1 MSVPVTPMPWP
12 WYRDYLVPL
21 GDEGVEQGTE
31 MLHTLLHRLVEAY
44 QLADACSC
52 NLLEDEPRRVQPL
65 AAAYAA
71 QFRNDWGLGV
81 ANQVLVCLQ
90 QVCDFIESICQDP
103 LLALATQLDNRCA
116 TQAKDAANAS
126 ATSSAEV
133 SDLLQDFHA
142 SLLSLRRACCST
154 SLDTH
159 NLLLGI
165 QTLVPSLARLSSKID
180 TDALAQQARLAE
192 VTQTNAPIHLAQL
205 ANITQFN
212 MHVSLVL
219 ALVQRILNV
228 MSDWQDRLDALMV
241 MSPDA
246 APARFYEYQVEAA
259 LLYWTALQDTL
270 IQLLKTTK

>member
-1 MSVPVTPMPWP
+1 MSAPVTPMPWP

-21 GDEGVEQGTE
+21 GDEGAEQGTE

-52 NLLEDEPRRVQPL
+52 TLLEDEPRYTQPL

-71 QFRNDWGLGV
+71 QFRKDWGLGV
-81 ANQVLVCLQ
+81 ANPVLVCLQ
-90 QVCDFIESICQDP
+90 QVCDFIQSICHDP
-103 LLALATQLDNRCA
+103 LLALATQLDNRSA
-116 TQAKDAANAS
+116 TQAKDAVVAF
-126 ATSSAEV
+126 AEA

-159 NLLLGI
+159 NLFLGI

-192 VTQTNAPIHLAQL
+192 VAQTNAPTHLAQL
-205 ANITQFN
+205 ANIAQFN
-212 MHVSLVL
+212 THVSLVL

-228 MSDWQDRLDALMV
+228 MSDWQDRLDALMA

-259 LLYWTALQDTL
+259 LLY
-270 IQLLKTTK
+270 